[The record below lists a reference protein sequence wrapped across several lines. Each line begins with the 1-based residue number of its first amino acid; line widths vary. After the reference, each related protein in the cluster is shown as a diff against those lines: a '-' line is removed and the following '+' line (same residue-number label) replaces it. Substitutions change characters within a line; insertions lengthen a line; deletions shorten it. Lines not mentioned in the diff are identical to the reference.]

1 MAEGDSLVRIARKL
15 EPAMLGREIVSA
27 SAPNPRSTLRQHAR
41 RLEGRRVER
50 IETRGK
56 HLLVHLDGGLSLH
69 SHLGM
74 NGGWRVDEGR
84 GFGKPDRS
92 AWLLLGMGDE
102 GQSSEAK
109 GGERQSSEVKGREVK
124 GSEAKGSEAKGREP
138 SEGDLERA
146 LDGEGARVRVAQFGG
161 TTLRLVRTVELAR
174 DSRLA
179 ALGPDILAPNFDIEL
194 AASRLRAS
202 PDQVGVALLD
212 QKIVCGIGN
221 IFKSEA
227 CFEARVD
234 PWRPAA
240 SLARADEGTSGSGGL
255 DRAAAP
261 DEAIDLLETARRQ
274 MLAAVETGK
283 RPGRIYKKTGR
294 PCPRCRAARIRSRGR
309 GDDNRTTYWCPNC
322 QS

>member
-15 EPAMLGREIVSA
+15 EPAMLGREIVAA

-41 RLEGRRVER
+41 RIDGKRVER

-56 HLLVHLDGGLSLH
+56 HLLIHLDEGLTLH

-92 AWLLLGMGDE
+92 AWLLLEMAGEE
-102 GQSSEAK
+102 GSVSAT
-109 GGERQSSEVKGREVK
+109 GGSPLAT
-124 GSEAKGSEAKGREP
+124 GSRTT
-138 SEGDLERA
+138 
-146 LDGEGARVRVAQFGG
+146 RVAQFGG

-174 DSRLA
+174 DPRLA
-179 ALGPDILAPNFDIEL
+179 TLGPDILAPEFDQV
-194 AASRLRAS
+194 AAAARLRVS
-202 PDQVGVALLD
+202 PDEVGVALLD

-234 PWRPAA
+234 PWRPAT
-240 SLARADEGTSGSGGL
+240 SLAKGAGGE
-255 DRAAAP
+255 
-261 DEAIDLLETARRQ
+261 DEAIRVRETARRQ
-274 MLAAVETGK
+274 MQDTVETGK

-294 PCPRCRAARIRSRGR
+294 PCPRCRAARIRSRGQ
-309 GDDNRTTYWCPNC
+309 GEDNRTTYWCPNC

>member
-15 EPAMLGREIVSA
+15 EPAMLGREIVAA

-41 RLEGRRVER
+41 RIDGKRVER

-56 HLLVHLDGGLSLH
+56 HLLIHLEEGLSLH

-74 NGGWRVDEGR
+74 NGGWRVDDGR

-92 AWLLLGMGDE
+92 AWLLLEMGDE
-102 GQSSEAK
+102 NQASG
-109 GGERQSSEVKGREVK
+109 
-124 GSEAKGSEAKGREP
+124 
-138 SEGDLERA
+138 
-146 LDGEGARVRVAQFGG
+146 GEGAGARIAQFGG

-174 DSRLA
+174 DPRLA
-179 ALGPDILAPNFDIEL
+179 TLGPDILAPEFDQV
-194 AASRLRAS
+194 AAAARLRVS
-202 PDQVGVALLD
+202 PDEVGVALLD

-234 PWRPAA
+234 PWRPAT
-240 SLARADEGTSGSGGL
+240 SLAKGAGGE
-255 DRAAAP
+255 
-261 DEAIDLLETARRQ
+261 DEAIRVLETARRQ
-274 MLAAVETGK
+274 MQDAVETGK

-294 PCPRCRAARIRSRGR
+294 PCPRCRAARIRSRGQ
-309 GDDNRTTYWCPNC
+309 GEDNRTTYWCPNC
-322 QS
+322 QA

>member
-1 MAEGDSLVRIARKL
+1 MAEGDSLVRVARKL
-15 EPAMLGREIVSA
+15 EPAMLGREIAAA
-27 SAPNPRSTLRQHAR
+27 SALNPRSSLRQHAG
-41 RLEGRRVER
+41 RLEGRQVER

-56 HLLVHLDGGLSLH
+56 HLLIHLDGGLSLH

-74 NGGWRVDEGR
+74 NGGWRVDTGR

-92 AWLLLGMGDE
+92 AWLLLELAGDKKDD
-102 GQSSEAK
+102 AK
-109 GGERQSSEVKGREVK
+109 AGDPGGASPGGKRT
-124 GSEAKGSEAKGREP
+124 GS
-138 SEGDLERA
+138 
-146 LDGEGARVRVAQFGG
+146 RVAQFGG

-179 ALGPDILAPNFDIEL
+179 SLGPDILAPDFDLE
-194 AASRLRAS
+194 AAVSRLRTS

-212 QKIVCGIGN
+212 QKIICGIGN

-227 CFEARVD
+227 CFEAKVD
-234 PWRPAA
+234 PWKPAA
-240 SLARADEGTSGSGGL
+240 SLATGPGEEG
-255 DRAAAP
+255 
-261 DEAIDLLETARRQ
+261 EAERLLETARHQ

-294 PCPRCRAARIRSRGR
+294 PCSRCRAARVRSRGQ
-309 GDDNRTTYWCPNC
+309 GVDNRTTYWCQNC

>member
-15 EPAMLGREIVSA
+15 RPVLLDREIVA
-27 SAPNPRSTLRQHAR
+27 AAAPNPRSSLRNQAR
-41 RLEGRRVER
+41 RLEGRRIES

-56 HLLVHLDGGLSLH
+56 HLLIGLDEGLSLH

-74 NGGWRVDEGR
+74 NGGWRVDDGR

-92 AWLLLGMGDE
+92 AWLI
-102 GQSSEAK
+102 
-109 GGERQSSEVKGREVK
+109 
-124 GSEAKGSEAKGREP
+124 
-138 SEGDLERA
+138 LET
-146 LDGEGARVRVAQFGG
+146 GTSRVGQFGG

-179 ALGPDILAPNFDIEL
+179 SLGPDILAPDFDLES
-194 AASRLRAS
+194 AAARIASS

-212 QKIVCGIGN
+212 QHRVCGIGN

-227 CFEARVD
+227 CFEAGID
-234 PWRPAA
+234 PWRPAS
-240 SLARADEGTSGSGGL
+240 SLSGIPGRNGGTDPDGQAEEVPSEGEGKGEC
-255 DRAAAP
+255 
-261 DEAIDLLETARRQ
+261 EAVRLLAIARRQ
-274 MLAAVETGK
+274 MQDAVETGR

-294 PCPRCRAARIRSRGR
+294 PCFRCRRARIRSRGQ